1 MAFPLVLEE
10 RFYTF
15 SMSIKMKNIMS
26 HVYNMFA
33 SFHFAGDGD
42 AFRTQ
47 LFRNHCVLGQVR
59 RKEVKRTS
67 GKIYS
72 SDSD

>member
-1 MAFPLVLEE
+1 
-10 RFYTF
+10 
-15 SMSIKMKNIMS
+15 MKNIMS

-47 LFRNHCVLGQVR
+47 LFRDDCICGTSQKKRSKKNF
-59 RKEVKRTS
+59 RKDILIR
-67 GKIYS
+67 
-72 SDSD
+72 